1 MESECGGECQRGEG
15 SEGRKER
22 ILKGGGR
29 GGQWRWELRRGY

>member
-1 MESECGGECQRGEG
+1 MEVGIKERIWAVEVGI
-15 SEGRKER
+15 KER